1 MDETSRETRINTAF
15 VALADTLTQDFDVVD
30 LLNTLVEQCT
40 EILDTDAGGLMLVD
54 GEGQL
59 QLMTSTNE
67 AADFVEV
74 MQLAAASGPCIDC
87 FKTGVPVSVPDIQN
101 SGGRWPE
108 FQKTALQNGFHSVH
122 ATPMRLRGQ
131 VIGTM
136 NLFGTK
142 RGALTDRDIAV
153 AQALTDVATIGIL
166 QERMIREGHVVA
178 EQLHRALDS
187 RVLIEQA
194 KGMISHSM
202 SIPMDEAFAVLRAHA
217 RSNNLTIRAVSEGIS
232 NRTIAIQAIVPS
244 RATRGVDRLTE

>member
-1 MDETSRETRINTAF
+1 MDQMDEISRETRINTAF
-15 VALADTLTQDFDVVD
+15 VAVADTLTQDFDVVD

-40 EILDTDAGGLMLVD
+40 EILNTDAGGLMLVD

-74 MQLAAASGPCIDC
+74 MQLDAASGPCIDC
-87 FKTGVPVSVPDIQN
+87 FRTGAPVSVPDIES
-101 SGGRWPE
+101 SGDRWPA
-108 FQKTALQNGFHSVH
+108 FRKTALQNGFRSVH

-142 RGALTDRDIAV
+142 SGTLTERDIAV

-187 RVLIEQA
+187 RILIEQA
-194 KGMISHSM
+194 KGMISHSL

-217 RSNNLTIRAVSEGIS
+217 RSNNLTIRGVSEGIS
-232 NRTIAIQAIVPS
+232 NRTLPIESLIPS
-244 RATRGVDRLTE
+244 RVRQGNT